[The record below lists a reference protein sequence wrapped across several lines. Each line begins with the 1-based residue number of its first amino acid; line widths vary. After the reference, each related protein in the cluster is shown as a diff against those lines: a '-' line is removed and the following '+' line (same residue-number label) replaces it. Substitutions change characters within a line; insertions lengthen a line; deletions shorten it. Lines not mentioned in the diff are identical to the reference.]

1 MEEKVAKLESKLKE
15 IYKEAEE
22 KIKQITNKEDLEK
35 VQVEFLGRKRGKIT
49 QLLKNIPTLP
59 SQERPLIGKLIN
71 EIKGEIQKL
80 LEVKKKEVS
89 EKKIKEEYIDI
100 TFPGKKP
107 KIGKLHPL
115 THTIEEIK
123 RIFISMGFQVVRGPE
138 METEYYNFEALN
150 MPSYH
155 PARNEY
161 DSFYLD
167 NGYLLRSHTSPVQIR
182 VMEKESPPI
191 RIIVPGRVYRRDA
204 IDASHFPMFH
214 QVEGLAVDEKVTF
227 SDLKG
232 VLTSFAHQM
241 FGKNTLLRF
250 RPSFFPFT
258 EPSADMDIQ
267 CVICK
272 GKGCKTCGGK
282 GWLEVLGAG
291 MVDPEV
297 FKKVGYDSEKYQGFA
312 FGMGVER
319 ICMLKYGID
328 DIRLFF
334 QNDLRFLKQF

>member
-1 MEEKVAKLESKLKE
+1 LEIKLKE
-15 IYKEAEE
+15 IHKEAEE
-22 KIKQITNKEDLEK
+22 RIKQVTNKEELKK
-35 VQVEFLGRKRGKIT
+35 VQVEFLGRKKGKIT
-49 QLLKNIPTLP
+49 QLLRNMAALP

-71 EIKGEIQKL
+71 EIKGEIQKS
-80 LEVKKKEVS
+80 LEVKRKQISKE
-89 EKKIKEEYIDI
+89 KTEEYIDI

-107 KIGKLHPL
+107 KIGKIHPL
-115 THTIEEIK
+115 THTMEEIK
-123 RIFISMGFQVVRGPE
+123 RVFISMGFQVVRGPE

-182 VMEKESPPI
+182 VMEKEFPPI

-214 QVEGLAVDEKVTF
+214 QVEGLAVDERITF

-232 VLTSFAHQM
+232 VLTCFAHQM

-258 EPSADMDIQ
+258 EPSADLDIQ

-272 GKGCKTCGGK
+272 GKGCKTCGRK
-282 GWLEVLGAG
+282 GWLEILGAG

-297 FKKVGYDSEKYQGFA
+297 FKKVGYNSEKYQGFA